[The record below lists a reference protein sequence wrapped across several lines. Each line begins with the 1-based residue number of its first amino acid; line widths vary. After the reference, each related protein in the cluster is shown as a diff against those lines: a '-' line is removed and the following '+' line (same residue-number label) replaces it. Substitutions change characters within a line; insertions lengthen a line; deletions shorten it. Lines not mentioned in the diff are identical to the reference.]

1 MFMGVDKMKT
11 FVMEDVLTAYTSGLV
26 VVKAKNK
33 EKALKIILKEFSVDD
48 FIYACVG
55 DEKCSGEHNNLDC
68 IRCKLRELK
77 DNELVYVYGGG

>member
-1 MFMGVDKMKT
+1 MKT

-33 EKALKIILKEFSVDD
+33 EKAMEMIKKEFLPFID
-48 FIYACVG
+48 FFDNCGY
-55 DEKCSGEHNNLDC
+55 EEDC
-68 IRCKLRELK
+68 KSSRCLKHRLRELK